1 MFLFNDRT
9 LTGHDW
15 ENEPDVPYLPFTTDD
30 FDAGC
35 RDQILWGNLRR
46 LCAMREIAPTPFQ
59 EYYDRN
65 VLQDGWYVENAGSV
79 ARKILQLALG
89 KGLSHDWENE
99 RDIVINIPSV
109 ETTKVIRLED
119 LNENGRWNVSALMS

>member
-1 MFLFNDRT
+1 M
-9 LTGHDW
+9 
-15 ENEPDVPYLPFTTDD
+15 
-30 FDAGC
+30 
-35 RDQILWGNLRR
+35 
-46 LCAMREIAPTPFQ
+46 
-59 EYYDRN
+59 
-65 VLQDGWYVENAGSV
+65 LQDGWYVENAGSI
-79 ARKILQLALG
+79 ARKILQLVLG